1 MLQVKKYPNDKS
13 YHDTFYELMTFLNQ
27 INNDYRC
34 LHMHWS
40 RLEWLF
46 ARDNVKE
53 EELSLNILFYEN
65 EELVGAIL
73 YEDEPGVYFLVYQDD
88 SELKHKMIDYLM
100 HETDYHDIIIP
111 NDQEMIDLLAKHL
124 FKKIDWVDPISV
136 FTLDTFEIPKIE
148 GYAIKSLDQDYRLD
162 QIHHALWYGF
172 DHGDPI
178 TYDNQS
184 IEERRHMTSSPHFEK
199 KYTYVAIKDQH
210 YVSYAGIWYLK
221 GSKTALIEPVA
232 TVPNHRKKGLM
243 KACIYH
249 AIEAVRKD
257 GNPMIFVG
265 SNQEA
270 YKRIGFKPY
279 SEGLRFK
286 KL

>member
-1 MLQVKKYPNDKS
+1 MYQVRKYPNDKS
-13 YHDTFYELMTFLNQ
+13 YHHTFYELVSFLNQ
-27 INNDYRC
+27 INDDNRC

-53 EELSLNILFYEN
+53 EELSLNLLFYEK
-65 EELVGAIL
+65 EDIVGAIL
-73 YEDEPGVYFLVYQDD
+73 YEDEPGVYFLVYQNNTQ
-88 SELKHKMIDYLM
+88 LKRYMIDYLM
-100 HETDYHDIIIP
+100 HETNYRDVIIP
-111 NDQEMIDLLAKHL
+111 NDKEMIELLTSSQ
-124 FKKIDWVDPISV
+124 FKKEDWIDPISV
-136 FTLDTFEIPKIE
+136 FTIDHYEIPKIE
-148 GYAIKSLDQDYRLD
+148 GYSFLSLDEDYRLD
-162 QIHHALWYGF
+162 QIHHALWMGF
-172 DHGDPI
+172 NHGDDI
-178 TYDNQS
+178 SYDDKNL
-184 IEERRHMTSSPHFEK
+184 EDRRHMTSSPHFQK
-199 KYTYVAIKDQH
+199 KYTYVAIHDNQ

-232 TVPNHRKKGLM
+232 TTPKHRRKGLM

-270 YKRIGFKPY
+270 YQKIGFEPH

-286 KL
+286 KT